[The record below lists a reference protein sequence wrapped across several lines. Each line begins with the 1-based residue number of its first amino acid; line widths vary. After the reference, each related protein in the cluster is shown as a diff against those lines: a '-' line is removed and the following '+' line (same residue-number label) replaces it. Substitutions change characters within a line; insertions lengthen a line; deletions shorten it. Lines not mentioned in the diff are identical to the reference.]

1 MSLHSN
7 IRDFTPGLL
16 LVFLLIAG
24 DGFAEANR
32 RFLFPSAGPG
42 VEKELDRRWATRF
55 ENLSRAAY
63 AAQWDALEKE
73 AAGLG
78 EIMARARHRDPRP
91 FAIVSAYRA
100 LAAAGLGDPNDAV
113 WHMQVALNLWPDLD
127 YGELANAI
135 EIAPMLS
142 SVALPAFRARGQNSD
157 GGDQTA
163 PPGSRPPK
171 VVHDSMTRLN
181 FLLGAFGDATRP
193 PFVFSAQMRIGSD
206 GRHHS
211 PRVLTSPSE
220 RGAETY
226 SALEALRRWRFEPA
240 LVDGKPA
247 EAANTIEQ
255 LIGDPPRDRRAR
267 RF

>member
-1 MSLHSN
+1 MRNSTL
-7 IRDFTPGLL
+7 GLL
-16 LVFLLIAG
+16 LVFLLTASDGIA
-24 DGFAEANR
+24 ER
-32 RFLFPSAGPG
+32 HRFLFPTVGPAI
-42 VEKELDRRWATRF
+42 ETELDRRWATRL

-63 AAQWDALEKE
+63 GGQWDGLARE
-73 AAGLG
+73 AASLG
-78 EIMARARHRDPRP
+78 EVMARARHRDPRP

-100 LAAAGLGDPNDAV
+100 LAAVGLGDANDAV

-142 SVALPAFRARGQNSD
+142 SVSLPALRARGQTSD
-157 GGDQTA
+157 GSGQTA
-163 PPGSRPPK
+163 PPNSRPPEI
-171 VVHDSMTRLN
+171 VHERMTRLD
-181 FLLGAFGDATRP
+181 FLLGTFADARRP

-206 GRHHS
+206 GRNHS

-240 LVDGKPA
+240 IVDGKPA
-247 EAANTIEQ
+247 DAANSVEQ
-255 LIGDPPRDRRAR
+255 VIGDPPRDRRSR